1 MLNRSSPI
9 ISTPVLPSVITT
21 EDELEAL
28 LAEPS
33 PHALAALQTLE
44 SDLLI
49 LGVGGK
55 MGPTLARMAAQ
66 ALRNINSPY
75 KAIAVARF
83 SQPALRTKLESWGV
97 QTIACDLLD
106 RTALAALP
114 ASRNVIFMAGQKF
127 GTTGAP
133 SQTWA
138 MNSTTTLN

>member
-55 MGPTLARMAAQ
+55 MGPTLARMAA
-66 ALRNINSPY
+66 
-75 KAIAVARF
+75 
-83 SQPALRTKLESWGV
+83 
-97 QTIACDLLD
+97 
-106 RTALAALP
+106 
-114 ASRNVIFMAGQKF
+114 
-127 GTTGAP
+127 
-133 SQTWA
+133 
-138 MNSTTTLN
+138 